1 MDKDDLLKKV
11 AALDNFDLPIL
22 CPEYRAYMF
31 KHPGSKRPANF
42 VLNKPQRRKN
52 HRSDD
57 GLKGT
62 RHLSVE
68 QRHDLLEP
76 LGHFDF
82 ENFERDYPTA
92 CEADY
97 RLSLAQA
104 ELFENDSGSEWDRD
118 GDELSEYSEPSEPSE
133 ISESTGSEYESIGHS
148 TYSSDTD
155 PSNLSVDEREFEG
168 EFEWNVLKRME
179 YDLNEESPE
188 FLDSLAKCTHEELRV
203 RAGTTFEHSTNGR
216 LEHRVDTFLHR
227 PVFNRIFEE
236 NLRRIGEDDRFVREK
251 MVEMKPIIT
260 TKSFTEMYVA
270 LVQFL
275 YELMVEMDH
284 LYVSMCSIY
293 YRSRSQATLAD
304 ITTDLKR
311 IREVKVEQPGIT
323 LNDILSIFF
332 RVQEKT
338 PECVSRYSVTEEV
351 VREAMRRLGADK
363 YGPSGDFAAIIN
375 AIIPESTEE
384 AVKTVKNTDNT
395 LPTPS
400 ISTLPQLNLSN
411 LSAEQIENLQ
421 SVLKTLIHNK
431 LKK

>member
-1 MDKDDLLKKV
+1 MLKKV

-42 VLNKPQRRKN
+42 SSLLNKPPRRKN

-57 GLKGT
+57 GLEGT

-76 LGHFDF
+76 LGYFNF
-82 ENFERDYPTA
+82 ENFERNYPTA

-104 ELFENDSGSEWDRD
+104 ELFESDNESDSEREKDSDGD
-118 GDELSEYSEPSEPSE
+118 GDEQPSD
-133 ISESTGSEYESIGHS
+133 ISESTGSEYESIDCS
-148 TYSSDTD
+148 THSSDTESPD
-155 PSNLSVDEREFEG
+155 LSVDEREFEG

-179 YDLNEESPE
+179 YDFNEESPE
-188 FLDSLAKCTHEELRV
+188 FLDSLANCTHEELRI

-236 NLRRIGEDDRFVREK
+236 NLRRVGEDDRFVREK
-251 MVEMKPIIT
+251 MAEMKPIIT

-293 YRSRSQATLAD
+293 YRSRSQCAVAD

-332 RVQEKT
+332 RVQEEKT
-338 PECVSRYSVTEEV
+338 PECVSRYSVPEEV

-363 YGPSGDFAAIIN
+363 FGPRDDFASIIN
-375 AIIPESTEE
+375 AIIPETEIGEE
-384 AVKTVKNTDNT
+384 ALNSVKNTDNIR
-395 LPTPS
+395 PSPPS
-400 ISTLPQLNLSN
+400 ISTLPQLDLSN